1 MAVGAVVDVRART
14 ADLIFRDAEALHVRQ
29 VRTERL
35 VDRVRELF
43 AQKPDLLEIVGL
55 LDNGR
60 KDLHIVLEVEI
71 VLQHVVAEFFR
82 RQRAVRHLRY
92 ERVGEIARP
101 DVLHARMEPLREL
114 AVVMLAHLCAMIAT

>member
-1 MAVGAVVDVRART
+1 MRA
-14 ADLIFRDAEALHVRQ
+14 EC
-29 VRTERL
+29 L
-35 VDRVRELF
+35 VDRVCQLF
-43 AQKPDLLEIVGL
+43 AQEPDLVEIIGL
-55 LDNGR
+55 LEDGGE
-60 KDLHIVLEVEI
+60 DLHIVLEIEI

-114 AVVMLAHLCAMIAT
+114 CAVMLAHLCAMIAT